1 MSASVGVLD
10 CFPSVLRHIAGSYY
24 ACILLL
30 DAGFKWSLRNRRK
43 FDEVF
48 NDLMAFKAK
57 YGHCDV
63 PRTGEKVSLGK
74 WCSQLRW
81 SYKKIQS
88 NQKPQMKLSNE
99 QIQCLNDAGFKWSL
113 QELVPA
119 SIGTIKVVVKV
130 APAYYVPAE
139 EESLEAWSYASSG
152 VVIRNNA
159 LTAAPRPLDHSSAT
173 DETTMNVS
181 NEDTNIGSSRRVSAV
196 AAATTMV
203 HKRRNVCKTFD
214 ERFKDLM
221 AFKEES
227 GHCNVP
233 YTKSRHDKHHS
244 LGMW

>member
-1 MSASVGVLD
+1 
-10 CFPSVLRHIAGSYY
+10 
-24 ACILLL
+24 
-30 DAGFKWSLRNRRK
+30 
-43 FDEVF
+43 
-48 NDLMAFKAK
+48 
-57 YGHCDV
+57 
-63 PRTGEKVSLGK
+63 
-74 WCSQLRW
+74 
-81 SYKKIQS
+81 
-88 NQKPQMKLSNE
+88 
-99 QIQCLNDAGFKWSL
+99 
-113 QELVPA
+113 VPA

-139 EESLEAWSYASSG
+139 EESLEASWSYASSG

-159 LTAAPRPLDHSSAT
+159 LTFAPRPLDSSISAT
-173 DETTMNVS
+173 AETTMNVS